1 LAPETSPAPPAEHE
15 APQGIVATA
24 RELWAEERVE
34 VVAAILLSLATVM
47 SAWGAYQA
55 TRWNG
60 EQADRYAESAS
71 LRADS
76 GRHGTV
82 ASRQVEI
89 DTQTYIAWVD
99 AKGQGDDDLADFYVE
114 RFRPEFLPAFVAWR
128 LGADEG
134 SENLPEGT
142 PFDVPEY
149 ANAEQTIADG
159 LFAQADE
166 ALAGAQLANQISDNF
181 VLTAVLFA
189 SVLLF
194 AGIAPRFKPEW
205 IRWSMLGIGA
215 VVFAIGLI
223 VVFSL
228 PQSVSF

>member
-1 LAPETSPAPPAEHE
+1 M
-15 APQGIVATA
+15 ATA

-60 EQADRYAESAS
+60 EQADRYAESAA
-71 LRADS
+71 LRAES
-76 GRHGTV
+76 GRHGTI

-99 AKGQGDDDLADFYVE
+99 AKAQGDDALADFFVE

-128 LGADEG
+128 LGADQG
-134 SENLPEGT
+134 SEDLPEGT

-149 ANAEQTIADG
+149 LNAEQAMSTN
-159 LFAQADE
+159 LFEQADD
-166 ALAGAQLANQISDNF
+166 ALAEAQLDNQISDNF

-194 AGIAPRFKPEW
+194 AGIAPRFKPQW
-205 IRWSMLGIGA
+205 IRWSMLGVGG
-215 VVFAIGLI
+215 VVFAVGLV